1 MEIDMLVLSVWF
13 AYSLAFAI
21 SIAFLYYVF
30 KTSITYIQYRP
41 TVVTTTYFVDIR
53 DKEAESLVAL
63 ASEKVR
69 EDPEKAVNLA
79 LTAVD
84 RVLNKACEK
93 LGLSKE
99 GGIKEKMERLR
110 EAGLLFDPEVARI
123 LEYKRPSEFI
133 LAVKRLL
140 EYLREAPVVIKRNNI
155 IN

>member
-1 MEIDMLVLSVWF
+1 MLVLSIWF

-21 SIAFLYYVF
+21 SVAFLYYIF
-30 KTSITYIQYRP
+30 KTSITYVQYRP
-41 TVVTTTYFVDIR
+41 TTVTTTYFVDIR

-63 ASEKVR
+63 AGEKVR
-69 EDPEKAVNLA
+69 EDPERAINLA

-84 RVLNKACEK
+84 RVLDKACEK

-99 GGIKEKMERLR
+99 GGIKEKIERLR
-110 EAGLLFDPEVARI
+110 EAGLLFGPEVVRI

-140 EYLREAPVVIKRNNI
+140 EYLREAPVVIKKKNVSNSK
-155 IN
+155 

>member
-1 MEIDMLVLSVWF
+1 MLVLSIWF

-21 SIAFLYYVF
+21 SIAFLYYVY
-30 KTSITYIQYRP
+30 KTSTTHTQYRP
-41 TVVTTTYFVDIR
+41 TAVTTTYFVDIR

-110 EAGLLFDPEVARI
+110 EAGILFGPEVARI

-140 EYLREAPVVIKRNNI
+140 GYLREAPVVIKRNNI